1 MVKSQYKSFAQ
12 CTLQAAVLR
21 NPYRGHSPS
30 PYTNLILLGLGPRP
44 YTARIFIS
52 GLHLTSYLMATLS
65 SVKPTRTV
73 YLELPTVILVQGSFQ
88 LSKVVDDLWPKDIV
102 RFISSLHFAAIY
114 KDSLPF
120 TSLINNILTLCF
132 GSPAGS
138 NLQGACRGRHSPY
151 GGTVR
156 CEAITEEL
164 SYAKRQAQRL
174 CVGTIYIY
182 LYAAFSINFRR
193 GS

>member
-1 MVKSQYKSFAQ
+1 
-12 CTLQAAVLR
+12 
-21 NPYRGHSPS
+21 
-30 PYTNLILLGLGPRP
+30 
-44 YTARIFIS
+44 
-52 GLHLTSYLMATLS
+52 MATLS
-65 SVKPTRTV
+65 SVKPTRIV

-88 LSKVVDDLWPKDIV
+88 LSKLVDDLWPKDIV

-120 TSLINNILTLCF
+120 ASLINNILTLYF

-156 CEAITEEL
+156 CEAITESSAMPNVKHRGFVWVRSTLERL
-164 SYAKRQAQRL
+164 RSLNCNTVTIGFAKTSGA
-174 CVGTIYIY
+174 
-182 LYAAFSINFRR
+182 
-193 GS
+193 